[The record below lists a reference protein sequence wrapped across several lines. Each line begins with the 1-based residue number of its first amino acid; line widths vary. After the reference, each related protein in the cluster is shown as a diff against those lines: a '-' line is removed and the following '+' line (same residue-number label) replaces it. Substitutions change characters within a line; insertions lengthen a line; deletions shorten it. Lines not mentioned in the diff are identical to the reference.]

1 MDVPRELM
9 DEAIRDLE
17 QQLNLEAKFVDGWF
31 YRWLLREARKPTT
44 MEGRGSKTSKATQRP
59 AASAPEGTRP
69 AAFSL
74 EGTRSAASA
83 PEGTRS
89 VASAPEGTTPAAF
102 APEGTRPAETP
113 EVPDYTRIPISHLVH
128 KE

>member
-1 MDVPRELM
+1 MDVPKELM

-59 AASAPEGTRP
+59 AASALEGTRPVASAPEGTR
-69 AAFSL
+69 L
-74 EGTRSAASA
+74 AASA
-83 PEGTRS
+83 PEGTWPA
-89 VASAPEGTTPAAF
+89 ASAPEGIRPTATAT
-102 APEGTRPAETP
+102 EGTQSAETS

>member
-1 MDVPRELM
+1 M